1 MKRTGHL
8 FARVCVFKSLTE
20 AALRAAKGK
29 KTKPQV
35 ALFLWDLENEVIRL
49 EHELRAKSYRPGPY
63 RTFRIHDPKE
73 RTICAA
79 DFRDRVVHHAVCR
92 VLEPIFERA
101 LIYGTYACRKNK
113 GPLKAVKRAQSF
125 SRCYRYFLKLD
136 VRKFFDSVDHGVLKD
151 QLRRKVKD
159 PDLLRLLDVFID
171 HPVPWTETGKGIPIG
186 NLTSQHFANFHLSGL
201 DHYIKEDLSIEGY
214 VRYMDDMVLWADEKD
229 TLRDA
234 AARIE
239 GYLKDRL
246 RLRVKEGGLLLAP
259 VLQGL
264 PFLGFRIFPGVV
276 RIDRRGWRRFRRK
289 VMAVDRKLISGAVGH
304 DTWQRSMASLVGH
317 LQQAD
322 TRNLRASFFGPGAQ
336 EAPTG

>member
-8 FARVCVFKSLTE
+8 FARVCSFTTLTE
-20 AALRAAKGK
+20 AALKAARGK
-29 KTKPQV
+29 KAKPQV
-35 ALFLWDLENEVIRL
+35 ALFLWDLENEAIRL
-49 EHELRAKSYRPGPY
+49 ETELVAKSYRPRTY
-63 RTFRIHDPKE
+63 RTFRIRDPKE

-101 LIYGTYACRKNK
+101 LIDGTYACRKDK
-113 GPLKAVKRAQSF
+113 GPLKAVRRAQAY
-125 SRCYRYFLKLD
+125 SRRHGYFLKLD
-136 VRKFFDSVDHGVLKD
+136 VHKFFDSVDHGVLKH

-159 PDLLRLLDVFID
+159 PNLLRLLDVFID
-171 HPVPWTETGKGIPIG
+171 HPVPWTEPGKGIPIG

-201 DHYIKEDLSIEGY
+201 DHYIKEDLRIEGY
-214 VRYMDDMVLWADEKD
+214 VRYMDDLVLWADEKD
-229 TLRDA
+229 TLQDA

-239 GYLKDRL
+239 GFLHDRL
-246 RLRVKEGGLLLAP
+246 RLCIKEGGLLLAP

-264 PFLGFRIFPGVV
+264 PYLGFRIFPGVV

-289 VMAVDRKLISGAVGH
+289 VMAADRKLCAGAVDH

-322 TRNLRASFFGPGAQ
+322 TRNLRAAFFNC
-336 EAPTG
+336 

>member
-1 MKRTGHL
+1 VTPDPPLFVLWYDFTQWLLAKTGRFPKRVRFSFSNRIDNL
-8 FARVCVFKSLTE
+8 ALDIIEAIVEARYSAEKR
-20 AALRAAKGK
+20 AILRRI
-29 KTKPQV
+29 
-35 ALFLWDLENEVIRL
+35 DLNL
-49 EHELRAKSYRPGPY
+49 EKL
-63 RTFRIHDPKE
+63 
-73 RTICAA
+73 
-79 DFRDRVVHHAVCR
+79 R
-92 VLEPIFERA
+92 VLLRMCCDLHYP
-101 LIYGTYACRKNK
+101 
-113 GPLKAVKRAQSF
+113 
-125 SRCYRYFLKLD
+125 D
-136 VRKFFDSVDHGVLKD
+136 VHKFFDSVDHGVLKD

-186 NLTSQHFANFHLSGL
+186 NFTSQHFANFHLSGL
-201 DHYIKEDLSIEGY
+201 DHFIKEDLRIEGY
-214 VRYMDDMVLWADEKD
+214 VRYMDDLVLWADEKD

>member
-8 FARVCVFKSLTE
+8 FAQVCSFKSLTE

-29 KTKPQV
+29 KAKPQV
-35 ALFLWDLENEVIRL
+35 ALFLWDLETEVIRL
-49 EHELRAKSYRPGPY
+49 EKELRSKCYRPKPY
-63 RTFRIHDPKE
+63 RTFKIHDPKE

-101 LIYGTYACRKNK
+101 LIGDTYACRKNK
-113 GPLKAVKRAQSF
+113 GPLKAVKRAQAF
-125 SRCYRYFLKLD
+125 SRRYDYFVKLD
-136 VRKFFDSVDHGVLKD
+136 VHKFFDSVDHGVLKD

-201 DHYIKEDLSIEGY
+201 DHYIKEDLRIEGY
-214 VRYMDDMVLWADEKD
+214 VRYMDDLVLWAYEKD

-234 AARIE
+234 ADRIE
-239 GYLKDRL
+239 GYLHDRL
-246 RLRVKEGGLLLAP
+246 CLRVKEGGLLLAP
-259 VLQGL
+259 VLQGV
-264 PFLGFRIFPGVV
+264 PFLGVRIFPGVV

-289 VMAVDRKLISGAVGH
+289 VMAVDRKVRSGAVDH
-304 DTWQRSMASLVGH
+304 DAWQRSMASLVGH
-317 LQQAD
+317 MQQAD
-322 TRNLRASFFGPGAQ
+322 TRNLRATFFNC
-336 EAPTG
+336 